1 VKRFWATRVVI
12 FLFGGLFVL
21 LSVVS
26 ATAALR
32 GYALKLNENQVLYL
46 FSTSAQVVA
55 GIYGLTL
62 TGFIFFRNELTR
74 EALEVDTLVQAVES
88 LKQRYF
94 TLLLFITTFAGLTL
108 LVSNLAISYEA
119 ILGANGR
126 NALFINVGQSAFVTT
141 LLAIAYFVFDVIY
154 PNRIEVENRWLQDQV
169 DPTRS
174 EQRKGSLEDFVRN
187 YNRIEVLLLDAG
199 RPYQEKTSNSHEPRI
214 PRRMSNARLAEFLFR
229 SERIGKDL
237 FHRLQDLITLRN
249 SIIHGA
255 EPAVS
260 QEIVDASARVLADLE
275 TSLPPGA
282 RNEP

>member
-1 VKRFWATRVVI
+1 MKRFWATRTVV
-12 FLFGGLFVL
+12 FLFSALFVV
-21 LSVVS
+21 LSIVN

-62 TGFIFFRNELTR
+62 TGFIFFRNELSR
-74 EALEVDTLVQAVES
+74 EALEDETLAQAVES

-94 TLLLFITTFAGLTL
+94 TLLLFITAFAGLTL
-108 LVSNLAISYEA
+108 FVSNLAISYEA
-119 ILGANGR
+119 ILGAEGR

-154 PNRIEVENRWLQDQV
+154 PNRIEIESRWLQDQV
-169 DPTRS
+169 DRTSS
-174 EQRKGSLEDFVRN
+174 EQRRGSLEEFLRN
-187 YNRIEVLLLDAG
+187 YNRIEALLLDAG
-199 RPYQEKTSNSHEPRI
+199 QPYQETASISYQSRV
-214 PRRMSNARLAEFLFR
+214 PRRMSNTRLAEFLFR
-229 SERIGKDL
+229 AERIGEDL
-237 FHRLQDLITLRN
+237 FHRLRELITLRN

-260 QEIVDASARVLADLE
+260 QDIVDASVRVLADLE
-275 TSLPPGA
+275 VSLKLDT
-282 RNEP
+282 RDER